1 MNDEEKEVLSVCL
14 KKRFILFT
22 IIVSSFFG
30 KFVEGY

>member
-1 MNDEEKEVLSVCL
+1 MNDEEKEVIRVCF

-22 IIVSSFFG
+22 IMVVKFFG